1 MRASDMNRM
10 MVVTVAVALAG
21 LAAGSVALAENQDS
35 TQQPAQQQQAAQLDT
50 APGPSHETIYGTV
63 TKIEGEVYTV
73 QQPAANEYV
82 SSGVKA
88 DEVRVRVSKE
98 TKKIGGEKK
107 VGDRIRAEVT
117 RGGFANSIQ

>member
-1 MRASDMNRM
+1 MKASDMNRM
-10 MVVTVAVALAG
+10 MVVMVAVVLTG
-21 LAAGSVALAENQDS
+21 LAAGRVGLAESRDS
-35 TQQPAQQQQAAQLDT
+35 TQQQAAQLDT

-63 TKIEGEVYTV
+63 TKIDGEVYTV

-98 TKKIGGEKK
+98 TKRIGGEKK